1 MSESLSPRLSPTTSG
16 PYHQPLYINAD
27 AEQEFKFT
35 KVDLRKTES
44 LGSGSHRA
52 VGKKVPDSLIPRQSL
67 TQNLPGPGSQYH
79 MPLYV
84 NTAASDQQEFKFTR
98 IELRKTETL
107 GSGSYG
113 AVCIAKCDELLC
125 AAKLL
130 FTVLFD
136 MDEGPVSPRLSPRI
150 NRPHRIPLRRFEQE
164 CRFLSQIKHPNIV
177 QYLGT
182 YRDPDSRALVL
193 LMELMDESLTHFLV
207 RMSVPI
213 PYHLEV
219 GISHDVAVALAYLH
233 SNNIIHRDLS
243 GNNVLLIHGCR
254 AKVSDFGMSTLV
266 TNPSGNSRTVCPG
279 TPVYMPPEA
288 LNETP
293 KYSEMLD
300 SFSFG
305 VVVLQILTREF
316 PNPTDRFTAM
326 KVPHPQQPNVMTEA
340 KFDVPEK
347 VRRKEHI
354 DMVRQDEP
362 LLDIVLDCLNDRDS
376 GRPSASTLCSR
387 LEALKASHRYVES
400 HADRLDLEIV
410 ERRITAA
417 RQDCEQQHQEQ
428 LEEMREQMEN
438 LMQEVQSKDDLL
450 KIRVDH
456 LNSLKKDLSA
466 KEGECES
473 LRLSLRDDVELQEKE
488 RALEGVIEHKSQQVQ
503 RMQQQVDLQDQ
514 TVHDLHSV
522 IHRHEQSI
530 AELRTQL
537 SRESERN
544 SLLLQKL
551 SRAEQ
556 SEHTVDLDEEEG
568 DFEHPGMFIALR
580 QQHDAAK
587 KDKEITELKKDL
599 ESKETYIQALERQLQ
614 LLRENSQIV
623 RDNQINLMLQRG
635 PKAPSK
641 MFGVSASSIGS
652 KAYFRPNGSSEIY
665 EFCVDSNE
673 WNQLLSCTTKSS
685 TLVTIDNMLTIV
697 GGANPAQ
704 CLSLQ
709 SSKWISVYPH
719 MQYGRYN
726 STAIKCGGYLVV
738 AGGISEN
745 GRFMPTVEILR
756 LSTKQWI
763 PCASLPFSFHSASGV
778 AINDTLYLLG
788 GFNKR
793 DGSLRSV
800 LSCSLKYLVGSS
812 VSSSGPA
819 RPTTAVWQRLAD
831 LPFSGA
837 TCVSAQGHLFA
848 IGGQDRHNK
857 VQSTIYTY
865 NSSQNLWELLTH
877 LKAARSDCLVSV
889 ITTNSSSKLVIVGG
903 YTENG
908 LSESVEIA
916 SVSA

>member
-1 MSESLSPRLSPTTSG
+1 MSLEPLSPTTL
-16 PYHQPLYINAD
+16 H
-27 AEQEFKFT
+27 
-35 KVDLRKTES
+35 
-44 LGSGSHRA
+44 
-52 VGKKVPDSLIPRQSL
+52 VP
-67 TQNLPGPGSQYH
+67 QYF
-79 MPLYV
+79 
-84 NTAASDQQEFKFTR
+84 NTDQQEFNFTR
-98 IELRKTETL
+98 IELRKSETL

-113 AVCIAKCDELLC
+113 AVCLAKCDELLC

-136 MDEGPVSPRLSPRI
+136 MDEGPASPRASPRLSPRI
-150 NRPHRIPLRRFEQE
+150 NKPHRIPLRRFEQE

-193 LMELMDESLTHFLV
+193 LMELMDESLTHFLA
-207 RMSVPI
+207 RMSIPI
-213 PYHLEV
+213 PYYLEV

-243 GNNVLLIHGCR
+243 SNNVLLLHGCQ
-254 AKVSDFGMSTLV
+254 AKVSDFGMSTLAI
-266 TNPSGNSRTVCPG
+266 NPSGNSRTVCPG
-279 TPVYMPPEA
+279 TPAYMPPEA

-293 KYSEMLD
+293 KYSEVLD

-305 VVVLQILTREF
+305 VLLLQILTREF
-316 PNPTDRFTAM
+316 PNPTDRFTAI
-326 KVPHPQQPNVMTEA
+326 KVPHPQQPNLMTEA

-354 DMVRQDEP
+354 DMVSQDEP
-362 LLDIVLDCLNDRDS
+362 LLHISLDCLTDKET

-387 LEALKASHRYVES
+387 LEALKASHRYIKSNE
-400 HADRLDLEIV
+400 DRLDLETVEMKIAAV
-410 ERRITAA
+410 RQECERR
-417 RQDCEQQHQEQ
+417 HQEQ
-428 LEEMREQMEN
+428 VEEMGEQIDN
-438 LMQEVQSKDDLL
+438 LQQEVQSKDDLL

-456 LNSLKKDLSA
+456 LNSLKKDLLV

-473 LRLSLRDDVELQEKE
+473 LRLSLRHDVELQEKE
-488 RALEGVIEHKSQQVQ
+488 RALEGVIEQKSHQVQ
-503 RMQQQVDLQDQ
+503 RMQQQIGLQDQ

-530 AELRTQL
+530 AELRAQL

-551 SRAEQ
+551 SRAEKNLHP
-556 SEHTVDLDEEEG
+556 SERAVDHDEEEND
-568 DFEHPGMFIALR
+568 DFEYPGTFISQR
-580 QQHDAAK
+580 PQHDAAAR
-587 KDKEITELKKDL
+587 KDKEVTELQKDL
-599 ESKETYIQALERQLQ
+599 ESKESYIRALERQLER
-614 LLRENSQIV
+614 LRQSSPAV
-623 RDNQINLMLQRG
+623 RDSPVNLTLQRG

-641 MFGVSASSIGS
+641 IFGISATSIGS
-652 KAYFRPNGSSEIY
+652 KAYFRPTGSDEIY
-665 EFCVDSNE
+665 EFCADNGE

-685 TLVTIDNMLTIV
+685 TLVIV
-697 GGANPAQ
+697 ENVLIIVGGGANPAQ
-704 CLSLQ
+704 CLSLY
-709 SSKWISVYPH
+709 SNKWRPMYPPL
-719 MQYGRYN
+719 QYGRYN

-745 GRFMPTVEILR
+745 GRFLPRVEVLK
-756 LSTKQWI
+756 LSTKQWF
-763 PCASLPFSFHSASGV
+763 PCASLPFSLHSASGA

-793 DGSLRSV
+793 DGSLSSV
-800 LSCSLKYLVGSS
+800 LSCSLKDLVGSS

-819 RPTTAVWQRLAD
+819 RPTSAVWQRLAD
-831 LPFSGA
+831 LPFAGA

-857 VQSTIYTY
+857 VQSAIYAY
-865 NSSQNLWELLTH
+865 NSSQNSWELLTQ

-903 YTENG
+903 YTDNG
-908 LSESVEIA
+908 LSDSVEIA
-916 SVSA
+916 SVCA

>member
-1 MSESLSPRLSPTTSG
+1 MVSHTFSINIRSSGRLVLKRTRREKITKSAKKMSLEPLSPRNSPTTSG
-16 PYHQPLYINAD
+16 PMLQYIN
-27 AEQEFKFT
+27 T
-35 KVDLRKTES
+35 
-44 LGSGSHRA
+44 
-52 VGKKVPDSLIPRQSL
+52 
-67 TQNLPGPGSQYH
+67 
-79 MPLYV
+79 
-84 NTAASDQQEFKFTR
+84 DQQEFKFTR

-150 NRPHRIPLRRFEQE
+150 NKPHRIPLRRFEQE

-193 LMELMDESLTHFLV
+193 LMELMDESLTHFLA
-207 RMSVPI
+207 RMSVPL
-213 PYHLEV
+213 PYYLEV
-219 GISHDVAVALAYLH
+219 GISHDIAIALAYLH

-243 GNNVLLIHGCR
+243 SNNVLLLHGCR

-266 TNPSGNSRTVCPG
+266 TNPSGNSRTICPG
-279 TPVYMPPEA
+279 TPAYMPPEA

-305 VVVLQILTREF
+305 VLLLQILTREF
-316 PNPTDRFTAM
+316 PNPTDRFTTM
-326 KVPHPQQPNVMTEA
+326 KVPHPQQPNLMTEA

-354 DMVRQDEP
+354 DMVDQDEP
-362 LLDIVLDCLNDRDS
+362 LLQITLDCLNDKETK
-376 GRPSASTLCSR
+376 RPSASVLCSK
-387 LEALKASHRYVES
+387 LEALKASQHYIES
-400 HADRLDLEIV
+400 NEDRLDLETV
-410 ERRITAA
+410 ERKITAV
-417 RQDCEQQHQEQ
+417 QQECEQQCQDQ
-428 LEEMREQMEN
+428 LEEMREQIEN
-438 LMQEVQSKDDLL
+438 LEQEVQSKDTLL
-450 KIRVDH
+450 TIRVNH
-456 LNSLKKDLSA
+456 LSNLKKDLSV
-466 KEGECES
+466 KEAECES
-473 LRLSLRDDVELQEKE
+473 LRLAMRRDVELQEKE
-488 RALEGVIEHKSQQVQ
+488 RALEGVIERKSCQVQ
-503 RMQQQVDLQDQ
+503 RMQQQIDLQDQ
-514 TVHDLHSV
+514 TVSDLNSV

-537 SRESERN
+537 SRESERS

-556 SEHTVDLDEEEG
+556 NRHSDDEEEAD
-568 DFEHPGMFIALR
+568 DFEHPGMVIALR
-580 QQHDAAK
+580 QQHDAAR
-587 KDKEITELKKDL
+587 KDKEISELQKVL
-599 ESKETYIQALERQLQ
+599 ESKEIFIKTLERRLQQLT
-614 LLRENSQIV
+614 ENSQAV
-623 RDNQINLMLQRG
+623 RESQINLTLRRG

-641 MFGVSASSIGS
+641 MFGISATSIGS
-652 KAYFRPNGSSEIY
+652 KAYFRPNGSGEIY
-665 EFCVDSNE
+665 EFCADNGE

-685 TLVTIDNMLTIV
+685 TLVIIENVLTII
-697 GGANPAQ
+697 GGSNPAQ
-704 CLSLQ
+704 CLSLH
-709 SSKWISVYPH
+709 SNKWKPMYPP
-719 MQYGRYN
+719 MQHGRYN

-745 GRFMPTVEILR
+745 GRFLPTVEVLK

-763 PCASLPFSFHSASGV
+763 PCASLPFSFHSASGA

-788 GFNKR
+788 GFNNR
-793 DGSLRSV
+793 SLCSV
-800 LSCSLKYLVGSS
+800 LSCSLKDLVGSS

-819 RPTTAVWQRLAD
+819 RPTSAVWQRLAD
-831 LPFSGA
+831 LPFPGA
-837 TCVSAQGHLFA
+837 TCISAQGHLFA
-848 IGGQDRHNK
+848 IGGQDRYNK

-865 NSSQNLWELLTH
+865 NSSQDSWEFLTQ
-877 LKAARSDCLVSV
+877 LKDARSDCLVSV
-889 ITTNSSSKLVIVGG
+889 ITANSSSKLVIVGG
-903 YTENG
+903 YTDNG

-916 SVSA
+916 SVYA

>member
-1 MSESLSPRLSPTTSG
+1 MSESPGRQNMPLYVNTGQQEFKFTKLKTEILVSGSHGAACKSMSGSLSPRQSPTTSG
-16 PYHQPLYINAD
+16 PAPHHMPLTVTD
-27 AEQEFKFT
+27 QHEFKFT
-35 KVDLRKTES
+35 K
-44 LGSGSHRA
+44 
-52 VGKKVPDSLIPRQSL
+52 
-67 TQNLPGPGSQYH
+67 
-79 MPLYV
+79 
-84 NTAASDQQEFKFTR
+84 

-136 MDEGPVSPRLSPRI
+136 MDEASVSPRLSPRI

-193 LMELMDESLTHFLV
+193 LMELMDESLTHFLA
-207 RMSVPI
+207 RMSI
-213 PYHLEV
+213 PLPYYLEV

-243 GNNVLLIHGCR
+243 GNNVLLLHDCR
-254 AKVSDFGMSTLV
+254 AKVSDFGMSTLG

-279 TPVYMPPEA
+279 TPAYMPPEA

-305 VVVLQILTREF
+305 VVLLQILTREF

-326 KVPHPQQPNVMTEA
+326 KIPHPQQPNVMTEA

-354 DMVRQDEP
+354 DVIRQDEP
-362 LLDIVLDCLNDRDS
+362 LLHIVLDCLSDKEP
-376 GRPSASTLCSR
+376 GRPSASTLCLR
-387 LEALKASHRYVES
+387 LEALKASHRYIES
-400 HADRLDLEIV
+400 HEDRLDLETV
-410 ERRITAA
+410 ERKLAA
-417 RQDCEQQHQEQ
+417 VRQDCERQHKEQ
-428 LEEMREQMEN
+428 LEEMEEQIEN
-438 LMQEVQSKDDLL
+438 LVQEVQSKDDLL

-456 LNSLKKDLSA
+456 LNNLKRDLSA

-473 LRLSLRDDVELQEKE
+473 LRLAMRYDVELQEKE
-488 RALEGVIEHKSQQVQ
+488 RALEGIIEQKSYQVQ
-503 RMQQQVDLQDQ
+503 HVQQQIDLQDQ

-551 SRAEQ
+551 SRAERSGHS
-556 SEHTVDLDEEEG
+556 SERTVGVDEEEG

-580 QQHDAAK
+580 QQHDAAR
-587 KDKEITELKKDL
+587 KDKEIAELKKDL
-599 ESKETYIQALERQLQ
+599 ESKETYIQALERQVQ
-614 LLRENSQIV
+614 MLRENSQIV
-623 RDNQINLMLQRG
+623 RDSQINLTLQRG
-635 PKAPSK
+635 PNAPSK
-641 MFGVSASSIGS
+641 MFGSSATSIGS
-652 KAYFRPNGSSEIY
+652 KAYFRPNGSEIY
-665 EFCVDSNE
+665 EFCADSGE

-685 TLVTIDNMLTIV
+685 TLVVIDNMLTVV
-697 GGANPAQ
+697 GGTNPAQ
-704 CLSLQ
+704 CLSLH
-709 SSKWISVYPH
+709 SSTCRWRPMYPS

-745 GRFMPTVEILR
+745 GRFMPKVEVLR
-756 LSTKQWI
+756 LSTKQWV
-763 PCASLPFSFHSASGV
+763 PCASLPFSLHSASGV

-788 GFNKR
+788 GFNNR

-800 LSCSLKYLVGSS
+800 LSCSLKDLVSSS

-819 RPTTAVWQRLAD
+819 RPTSAVWQRLAD
-831 LPFSGA
+831 LPYRGA

-848 IGGQDRHNK
+848 IGGQDRHSK
-857 VQSTIYTY
+857 VQSAIYTY
-865 NSSQNLWELLTH
+865 NTSQNSWDLLTQ

-903 YTENG
+903 YTDNG
-908 LSESVEIA
+908 LSDSVEIA
-916 SVSA
+916 SVCT

>member
-1 MSESLSPRLSPTTSG
+1 MSLEPLSPRHSPTTSG
-16 PYHQPLYINAD
+16 PMIQY
-27 AEQEFKFT
+27 FT
-35 KVDLRKTES
+35 T
-44 LGSGSHRA
+44 
-52 VGKKVPDSLIPRQSL
+52 
-67 TQNLPGPGSQYH
+67 
-79 MPLYV
+79 
-84 NTAASDQQEFKFTR
+84 DQQEFKFTR

-150 NRPHRIPLRRFEQE
+150 NKPHRIPLRRFEQE

-193 LMELMDESLTHFLV
+193 LMELMDESLTNFLA
-207 RMSVPI
+207 RMSVPL

-219 GISHDVAVALAYLH
+219 GISHDVAIALAYLH

-243 GNNVLLIHGCR
+243 SNNVLLLHGCR

-266 TNPSGNSRTVCPG
+266 TSPSGNSRTICPG
-279 TPVYMPPEA
+279 TPAYMPPEA

-305 VVVLQILTREF
+305 VLLLQILTREF
-316 PNPTDRFTAM
+316 PNPTDRFTTM
-326 KVPHPQQPNVMTEA
+326 KVPHPQQPKMMTEA

-354 DMVRQDEP
+354 NMISQDEP
-362 LLDIVLDCLNDRDS
+362 LLHIALDCLNDKETE
-376 GRPSASTLCSR
+376 RPSASVLCSR
-387 LEALKASHRYVES
+387 LEALKASQHYIKSNE
-400 HADRLDLEIV
+400 DRLDLETV
-410 ERRITAA
+410 ERKITAV
-417 RQDCEQQHQEQ
+417 RQECEQRHQEQ
-428 LEEMREQMEN
+428 LEEMREQIEN
-438 LMQEVQSKDDLL
+438 LEQEVQSKDTLL
-450 KIRVDH
+450 TIRVNH
-456 LNSLKKDLSA
+456 LSNLKKDLSV

-473 LRLSLRDDVELQEKE
+473 LRLAMRHDVELQEKE
-488 RALEGVIEHKSQQVQ
+488 RALEGVIEQKSRQVQ
-503 RMQQQVDLQDQ
+503 RMQQRIDLQDQ

-537 SRESERN
+537 SRESERS

-556 SEHTVDLDEEEG
+556 NKCSDERTVDLDEEEAD
-568 DFEHPGMFIALR
+568 DFEHPGMVIALR
-580 QQHDAAK
+580 QQHDAAR
-587 KDKEITELKKDL
+587 KDREITELQKVL
-599 ESKETYIQALERQLQ
+599 ESKEIFIKTLERRLQQLT
-614 LLRENSQIV
+614 ENSQAV
-623 RDNQINLMLQRG
+623 RDSQINLTLRRG

-641 MFGVSASSIGS
+641 MFGISATSIGS
-652 KAYFRPNGSSEIY
+652 KAYFRPNGSGEIY
-665 EFCVDSNE
+665 EFCADNGE

-685 TLVTIDNMLTIV
+685 TLVIIENVLTII
-697 GGANPAQ
+697 GGSNPAQ
-704 CLSLQ
+704 CLSLH
-709 SSKWISVYPH
+709 SNKWKPIYPP

-745 GRFMPTVEILR
+745 GRFLPTVEILM

-763 PCASLPFSFHSASGV
+763 PCASLPFSLHSACGA

-788 GFNKR
+788 GCNKR
-793 DGSLRSV
+793 NGSLCSV
-800 LSCSLKYLVGSS
+800 LSCSLKELVGSS

-819 RPTTAVWQRLAD
+819 RPTGAVWQRLAN
-831 LPFSGA
+831 LPFPGA

-848 IGGQDRHNK
+848 IGGQDQYSK

-865 NSSQNLWELLTH
+865 NSSQNSWELLAQ

-889 ITTNSSSKLVIVGG
+889 ITANSSSKLVIVGG
-903 YTENG
+903 YTDNG

-916 SVSA
+916 SVNA